1 MITVARPA
9 CLAILS
15 KTKYVSPTTLTAK
28 SLELMA
34 ATSAELAIHS
44 FKIDVLSRPL
54 TAPITHIQ
62 VNASTVPLTMSWI
75 DNNNAS
81 LEFQAA
87 TMKVESALSATIL
100 SFMTVR
106 PRLAI

>member
-1 MITVARPA
+1 MVARHV
-9 CLAILS
+9 CLAIPS
-15 KTKYVSPTTLTAK
+15 KTKYVLLTTLTAK

-34 ATSAELAIHS
+34 ATSAELVIHS
-44 FKIDVLSRPL
+44 FKIDVLSPLL
-54 TAPITHIQ
+54 TASITHIQ
-62 VNASTVPLTMSWI
+62 VNASTVFLTMSWI
-75 DNNNAS
+75 DTNNAS

-87 TMKVESALSATIL
+87 TMKVESALSATLL